1 MNSSSN
7 IVVCFGELMLRLDC
21 PPGQRFQRAESLR
34 TFFGGAE
41 ANVSVLLSQLGVPV
55 RFITALP
62 DNPIA
67 QAAIDSLKSFGTDTQ
82 FIQRSGERMGIYY
95 TENGNSIRPSKVIYD
110 RAHSSFSALAPGN
123 IDWNKIFEGAG
134 HFHWTGISA
143 ALTQN
148 AADVCKE
155 ALQIAKQKGLL
166 ISADMN
172 FRSTLWNYGRSPS
185 DIMPELLGY
194 CDIITG
200 DIDTADTY
208 FGIKTAR
215 DLSIEN
221 KFRFCSE
228 ALLKKLPTLKIIGMS
243 FRGTNEVQQPTYQC
257 AICMNKEIILTPVY
271 TIPQTTDRIGSGD
284 AFMGGLLFG
293 FLQEQKA
300 KQIIYTAA
308 ACGVLKH
315 SMEGDFSIIS
325 IEEIN
330 QFIQTG
336 PVNRIIR

>member
-325 IEEIN
+325 IEDIN